1 VSSQSAPE
9 DTTQSLSYNTDTA
22 SSILL
27 TLECSDNICGCHLLH
42 SLATTP
48 STNLSIPLAFGLP
61 PSSPSSGEGRGT
73 NQTIYT
79 WFQNPLSL
87 SERSPRSPCMTCA
100 LLRSTRGAMQRG
112 NRTPSASLA
121 VGNSPCTTSSA
132 RGAMHIKRYIAIQT
146 NIPCISVNWSL
157 LSKGLRGGKE
167 QSDRV
172 VSLLRRMIASEDA
185 KNPLKARKQK
195 GIQGYGLL
203 YPPERRG

>member
-1 VSSQSAPE
+1 MSSFIFCRENSMPSW
-9 DTTQSLSYNTDTA
+9 T
-22 SSILL
+22 
-27 TLECSDNICGCHLLH
+27 
-42 SLATTP
+42 LATR
-48 STNLSIPLAFGLP
+48 
-61 PSSPSSGEGRGT
+61 PSSGEGRGT

-203 YPPERRG
+203 YPPERRGL